1 MYRTFIMATAVLMMG
16 SNLAK
21 GQGTTVNIQKNNIT
35 LQSDLMTPEA
45 LWAMGR
51 ISGVSASPDGRK
63 IVYQVGY
70 YSVKENKGHQI
81 LYVSDAD

>member
-1 MYRTFIMATAVLMMG
+1 MYRTFIMATAVIMMS

-45 LWAMGR
+45 PW
-51 ISGVSASPDGRK
+51 
-63 IVYQVGY
+63 
-70 YSVKENKGHQI
+70 EE
-81 LYVSDAD
+81 